1 MTASLPHKSRRAAAV
16 LSLFCVGLTLTYSTP
31 TQAARRELSGS
42 AFKSEPK
49 AALATDDGADRTEY
63 ARIAEELDLGS
74 RRMAG
79 HLLTRTPERALQKA
93 AGKHVETTLAY
104 PIEHGNFVRGFGY
117 VRKVRKDLI
126 HKGVD
131 IAAKPGTPIHVV
143 NDGIVGY
150 AADGVKG
157 YGNLA
162 IIIHPDGSVSSYA
175 HCSKLLV
182 VPGQKVTRG
191 EVIAE
196 VGTTGISRGP
206 HLHFEYRKGG
216 KPTNP
221 MARFDKDWFEGNTGK
236 APALAALTR

>member
-1 MTASLPHKSRRAAAV
+1 M
-16 LSLFCVGLTLTYSTP
+16 
-31 TQAARRELSGS
+31 AARRELSGI
-42 AFKSEPK
+42 AWKAPK
-49 AALATDDGADRTEY
+49 AAVESHDMDREEA
-63 ARIAEELDLGS
+63 ARIAAELDLGS

-79 HLLTRTPERALQKA
+79 HLLTRTPEKELRQA
-93 AGKHVETTLAY
+93 AGKRVEKTLAY
-104 PIEHGNFVRGFGY
+104 PIQHGNFVRGFGF
-117 VRKVRKDLI
+117 VRKHKKDLI

-131 IAAKPGTPIHVV
+131 IAAKTGTPIHVV

-150 AADGVKG
+150 AADEVKG

-182 VPGQKVTRG
+182 KPGQKVKRG

-196 VGTTGISRGP
+196 VGSTGISRGP

-216 KPTNP
+216 KPQNP
-221 MARFDKDWFEGNTGK
+221 MARFDKDWFEADTGK
-236 APALAALTR
+236 APALAMVTR